1 MFYYFSLYSKI
12 SEYLE
17 TSFNVRIR
25 HLPYTKCKFSI
36 FAYGAN
42 SKKKIIEYFC
52 QYPLIGKV
60 SLDYEL
66 WREIFLIRSLEE
78 NSTQFKASLSS
89 LKIHKKNLF
98 TAHEVC
104 KNFNFYLPSLEL
116 SNRRNFCT
124 NYKLLFKPS
133 YYFFNII

>member
-1 MFYYFSLYSKI
+1 MTTQNKKNNNLKIILKFELADNIIIKTGNESRELFYYFSLYSKI

-36 FAYGAN
+36 LAYGAN
-42 SKKKIIEYFC
+42 SKNKIIEYFG

-66 WREIFLIRSLEE
+66 
-78 NSTQFKASLSS
+78 
-89 LKIHKKNLF
+89 
-98 TAHEVC
+98 
-104 KNFNFYLPSLEL
+104 
-116 SNRRNFCT
+116 
-124 NYKLLFKPS
+124 
-133 YYFFNII
+133 